1 MGEKSWPESGVDT
14 LEKAIRAELEGR
26 RRRLRVEDGS
36 LSEDMDIQMIRARL
50 AIAQKQADV
59 GLKIPPMAQFPRLMR
74 PIALAA
80 GRLVAYLSSFITE
93 DQRKF
98 NHCITGVLKEMADC
112 VEAAKKNQ
120 AKIEK
125 DMQRLKEMLEELNER
140 PCPR

>member
-1 MGEKSWPESGVDT
+1 MGEKSWPESGVGA

-26 RRRLRVEDGS
+26 RRRLRAKDGS
-36 LSEDMDIQMIRARL
+36 LSEDRDIQMIRNSL
-50 AIAQKQADV
+50 AIIRKQVDV
-59 GLKIPPMAQFPRLMR
+59 GLRIPPMAQFPRLIR

-98 NHCITGVLKEMADC
+98 NYYITGVLKEMADC
-112 VEAAKKNQ
+112 VEATRKDQ

-125 DMQRLKEMLEELNER
+125 DMQRLKEMLEELKER
-140 PCPR
+140 SYPR